1 MSLIILT
8 CSKESDVAS
17 NAYASSA
24 SQNTYTPPTTT
35 TTTTTTTTVTQFTL
49 AVTAAEGGS
58 VSSTG
63 GTYDDGTSVSITAT
77 PNEGYEFIGWNGT
90 DMSSSTIT
98 IMLTANTTIEALFS
112 QVSTITVGENI
123 EFIYNLHESLPS
135 EYITEFNTI
144 MDNLIATFPAT
155 QQTWLLNPNLN
166 IYAWNNSTSSPYTDP
181 NGNSM
186 QGASISGNG
195 ESFWMILEI
204 PNAEFT
210 NNSMHRYSVIAH
222 EYFHVYQLSLSEN
235 FAAPSNDPNGFDILW
250 LAEGTAVNFESLCIQ
265 QYYDY
270 NYYNDFTSGA
280 DFTQVT
286 TNPASYESYD
296 VGDMNYS
303 GSGFMTLAL
312 VSELQKIGF
321 SEEKAFQSVFKTFW
335 ESNPNSTNWK
345 TKFEEVF
352 TISVDNFY
360 LMLES
365 YSTDVSL
372 LFPSS
377 SITIQNII
385 NDNSSISTSTTD
397 TSTSTDVPTYSISV
411 TASNGGTVSTEGGD
425 FEEGTEVTITATAN
439 EGYRFTGWEGSDST
453 SESLT
458 ITLNSDQTYQALFEL
473 IPVSDT
479 STDTST
485 DTSSRIIWS
494 GPMVQFSKED
504 GSDSSQESNQDR
516 ITSNVWI
523 TRGNGGQIFNIAKEN
538 SANKANSPAGTLW
551 ATGSIDNIDNLTF
564 EPFRTAVGQPKAVVG
579 SDLVLYLVDDDI
591 YLSVKFTSWSQGQK
605 GGFAYERSS
614 E

>member
-24 SQNTYTPPTTT
+24 SQNTYTPPTTTPTT

-250 LAEGTAVNFESLCIQ
+250 LAEGTAVNFESLYIQ

-303 GSGFMTLAL
+303 GSGFMILAL

-479 STDTST
+479 S
-485 DTSSRIIWS
+485 SRIIWS
-494 GPMVQFSKED
+494 GPTVQFSKED